1 MIIRES
7 QIKIKSK
14 IEELDGRGFGMGSP
28 EISESVLM
36 GYYYY
41 SEEQIRLTY
50 TERGEGGEV
59 NTEIKADSDVVT
71 VARSGAIESE
81 IRFKKGEEHSS
92 LYSVPPYKFDMTVN
106 PLRVSFELGADG
118 GELDLYY
125 NMKIGGANKAVRM
138 RIWIQP
144 S

>member
-1 MIIRES
+1 MVILEAE
-7 QIKIKSK
+7 IKIKSK
-14 IEELDGRGFGMGSP
+14 IEELDDAGLGMGAP
-28 EISESVLM
+28 EVSESSLS

-41 SEEQIRLTY
+41 SDGTKRLSY

-59 NTEIKADSDVVT
+59 NTELTVSEGVVT
-71 VARSGAIESE
+71 VSRSGAIESE
-81 IRFKKGEEHSS
+81 MRFENGREHSS
-92 LYSVPPYKFDMTVN
+92 LYSVPPYKFDMTVS
-106 PLRVSFELGADG
+106 PRRIRCELSLSG
-118 GELDLYY
+118 GEIDLYY